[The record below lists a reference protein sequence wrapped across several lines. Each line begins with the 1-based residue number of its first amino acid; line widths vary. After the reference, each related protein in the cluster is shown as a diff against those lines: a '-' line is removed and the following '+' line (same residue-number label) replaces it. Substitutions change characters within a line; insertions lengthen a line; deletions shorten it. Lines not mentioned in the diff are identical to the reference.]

1 MYNISLYLPMCV
13 HIFLDKVSFVTSKEN
28 CLLMY
33 YIIHSIIMSNH
44 RRLLHVNN
52 YIFRSSLLDDTP
64 GNENL

>member
-1 MYNISLYLPMCV
+1 MYFIDC
-13 HIFLDKVSFVTSKEN
+13 IGFQTSKEN

-52 YIFRSSLLDDTP
+52 YIFKSSLLADVP
-64 GNENL
+64 GDIVYLFVL